1 MRREFPGFSL
11 MMVNGFTSCLKMADS
26 LRDGNP
32 FALLPVAPT
41 FPPLAAH
48 LILNDGYHSWVS
60 IVHGDHVA
68 VARLSV

>member
-1 MRREFPGFSL
+1 
-11 MMVNGFTSCLKMADS
+11 MADS

-60 IVHGDHVA
+60 IVHGDRVA